1 MAQEKSECSHACVNY
16 NIKQQPLNNG
26 QSERKVIYRL
36 DFKRMGSLQILQ
48 GNRAFL
54 APLLSPPPK
63 VWCYLY

>member
-36 DFKRMGSLQILQ
+36 DFKRMG
-48 GNRAFL
+48 NRAFL